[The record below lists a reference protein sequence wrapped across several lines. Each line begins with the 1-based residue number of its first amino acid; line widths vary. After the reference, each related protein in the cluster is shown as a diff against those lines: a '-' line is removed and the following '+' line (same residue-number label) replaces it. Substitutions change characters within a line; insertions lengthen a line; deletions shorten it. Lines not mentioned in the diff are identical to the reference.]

1 MMRKTL
7 LLLAALGIAWGAT
20 ARQTLEEATDSIR
33 QIYARAQ
40 AGNPADQNEVGG
52 WYYRGRHVPQ
62 NFQTAA
68 QYWAKAAQSG
78 NALAIGNL
86 AL

>member
-52 WYYRGRHVPQ
+52 WNYQIVRAH
-62 NFQTAA
+62 F
-68 QYWAKAAQSG
+68 
-78 NALAIGNL
+78 
-86 AL
+86 